1 MGGGKYDY
9 ADAYSKYK
17 VGDAS
22 DADFEAYVDA
32 KHSSYWKL
40 LDAYNKG
47 EDVDTKFAGQYQHP
61 AGLSPSQQAEY
72 WQKRGA
78 TSKAAFGRAH
88 AAEDEALQSGTYHG
102 GTDVK
107 PWEGNTAFEDWLATK
122 GRSDTTT
129 DTTDS
134 NTAPPF
140 YKTGGGSYGDRN
152 YPIGL
157 MDYTELSP
165 LDASYGLPDTY
176 SPWAQPDYIPDSL
189 WNYTPP
195 ELVDWDMS
203 NRVPWD
209 WATKD
214 ISEYMPVDEATKAR
228 VAQQFREGPEG
239 NRDGYNPMNDPANYM
254 PGHELD
260 PAYYTGPDL
269 NWDASASRKNFD
281 WNNPL
286 GAWANKNI
294 YGMED
299 SNAMAAQIQ
308 AMQDIAEDDYMGDV
322 SLDFGIGTGA
332 GLNYDG

>member
-22 DADFEAYVDA
+22 DADFEKYVDA

-107 PWEGNTAFEDWLATK
+107 PWEGNTAFEDWLTTK

-129 DTTDS
+129 DTTTDT

-214 ISEYMPVDEATKAR
+214 ISEYGPVDEVTKAR
-228 VAQQFREGPEG
+228 VAQQLRGGDDQRDAAERLIGGSGYQQWDYGADEGTTTAFTMG
-239 NRDGYNPMNDPANYM
+239 
-254 PGHELD
+254 
-260 PAYYTGPDL
+260 DL
-269 NWDASASRKNFD
+269 
-281 WNNPL
+281 
-286 GAWANKNI
+286 
-294 YGMED
+294 E
-299 SNAMAAQIQ
+299 
-308 AMQDIAEDDYMGDV
+308 AMQRAAAESRALAEARTIGDQQAFGLTLGNADID
-322 SLDFGIGTGA
+322 LP
-332 GLNYDG
+332 